1 MNKIRPRGFLQW
13 TAIALLSMATTSA
26 QAEKLVEINR
36 VVAQVD
42 DKVITQGELDRV
54 LELLKLSEQEKKD
67 RAREFIENKI
77 ENMLVIRE
85 FKSEGRFIPGSYIES
100 EFNKRLIRDFDN
112 NRVLFRDFLKRK
124 AQTQLDFRD
133 DIEKDII
140 IGAMYAKFR
149 RGQAD
154 VSPDRVEEFY
164 NDNKALFTVD
174 AKVRPRE
181 IKLSPVAGEPRDVL
195 VQQAND
201 LYEKLKKG
209 AAFEKLAIENGQ
221 SPLKSLG
228 GDWGT
233 LVAKKEIANQAL
245 ADKAFSLKQGEFSE
259 PFVVEE
265 MKRDTEGNLR
275 KTGKVA
281 VYILKAEI
289 KQEAGVKALKDVR
302 EEVEKKL
309 AQELDRHARTRW
321 VARLR
326 RKAYVKYFNLED

>member
-1 MNKIRPRGFLQW
+1 
-13 TAIALLSMATTSA
+13 MAANSA

-42 DKVITQGELDRV
+42 DNVITQGELDRV
-54 LELLKLSEQEKKD
+54 LELLKLSDQEKKD

-77 ENMLVIRE
+77 ENMLVVRE
-85 FKSEGRFIPGSYIES
+85 FRSEGRFIPDSYVES

-133 DIEKDII
+133 DIERDII

-164 NDNKALFTVD
+164 NDNKATFTVD

-195 VQQAND
+195 VQQADD
-201 LYEKLKKG
+201 LHEKLKKG
-209 AAFEKLAIENGQ
+209 ASFEKLATENGQ

-228 GDWGT
+228 GDWGA

-245 ADKAFSLKQGEFSE
+245 AEVAFSLNQGEFSK

-265 MKRDTEGNLR
+265 VRRDTDGNLR

-281 VYILKAEI
+281 VYILKADV
-289 KQEAGVKALKDVR
+289 KQAAGVKPLNEVR
-302 EEVEKKL
+302 NEVEKRL
-309 AQELDRHARTRW
+309 AQEEDRLARARW